1 MKRAE
6 VTVRKRKK
14 NLILRNWELYLF
26 LLPAILLIF
35 CFNYLPM
42 YGVQIAFKNFRPAKG
57 IWGSEWVG
65 LEHFFRFFRSYQF
78 GNLIKNTLML
88 SLYGLLAG
96 FPLPILFALIL
107 NQMRFN
113 RFKKVL
119 QTVTSLPNFIS
130 IVVLV
135 GMVNIFL
142 SPSSGI
148 YGAICNMLGVAAQNP
163 AGDPALFR
171 HIYVWS
177 GVWQGT
183 GWGSIIYLS
192 ALSAVDPCLYEAATI
207 DGANRIQKIINID
220 LPAIAPTCVI
230 SLILSAGGIMS
241 VGFEKV
247 YLMQNE
253 LNLSTSEV
261 ISTYVY
267 KVGIQSA
274 QYSFSS
280 AVGLF
285 NTIINFI
292 ILIIVNQVAKR
303 LGDTSLW

>member
-1 MKRAE
+1 M
-6 VTVRKRKK
+6 RKK
-14 NLILRNWELYLF
+14 RIGKIVKNWELYLF

-42 YGVQIAFKNFRPAKG
+42 YGVQIAFKDFRPAEG

-65 LEHFFRFFRSYQF
+65 LEHFRRFFNSYQF
-78 GNLIKNTLML
+78 GNLIKNTLII

-107 NQMRFN
+107 NQMRFT
-113 RFKKVL
+113 RFKRFL

-130 IVVLV
+130 TVVLV
-135 GMVNIFL
+135 GMINIFL

-148 YGAICNMLGVAAQNP
+148 YGAVCELLNVTPGNP
-163 AGDPALFR
+163 MGDPALFR

-177 GVWQGT
+177 GVWQSM

-192 ALSAVDPCLYEAATI
+192 ALSAVDPTLYEAATI
-207 DGANRIQKIINID
+207 DGANKIQKIVNID
-220 LPAIAPTCVI
+220 LPTIAPTCVI
-230 SLILSAGGIMS
+230 SLILSAGGIMG
-241 VGFEKV
+241 VGFEKI
-247 YLMQNE
+247 YLMQNS

-267 KVGIQSA
+267 KVGIQST

-285 NTIINFI
+285 NTIVNFV
-292 ILIIVNQVAKR
+292 ILIVVNQFAKKV
-303 LGDTSLW
+303 GETSLW